1 MSCHISEAELGVSII
16 KGALYIVATPIGNL
30 GDLSPRAKK
39 VLENVDLIVAEDT
52 RHSKPMLNKCGI
64 ETKILA
70 YHDHNERMQ
79 TPVLIK
85 KLQAGLSI
93 ALISDAGT
101 PLICDPGYHLL
112 LAAHAEELKV
122 IPVPGPSALISALS
136 VAGFSAERFIF
147 EGYLPNRRIARQR
160 RLQTLKNEIR
170 TLVFYE
176 APHRIVSS
184 VEDVIICFGAKRQA
198 VIAKEMSKQ
207 HEHIQ
212 RGTLQGLLDWL
223 CSDKSLSKGEF
234 VVLIEGCKTMPF
246 DTQEASRILKILL
259 ADHSATQAARLTSEI
274 MQGNRNDI
282 YKLAMDLQRLKI
294 K

>member
-1 MSCHISEAELGVSII
+1 MSII

-30 GDLSPRAKK
+30 EDLSPRAKT

-52 RHSKPMLNKCGI
+52 RHSKPMLNKFGI
-64 ETKILA
+64 ETKVRA
-70 YHDHNERMQ
+70 YHDHNERSQ

-85 KLQAGLSI
+85 QLQTGMSI

-112 LAAHAEELKV
+112 LAAHAERIKV

-136 VAGFSAERFIF
+136 VAGFSSEKFVF
-147 EGYLPNRRIARQR
+147 EGYLPARKMARQQ
-160 RLQTLKNEIR
+160 RLQQLRDETR

-176 APHRIVSS
+176 APHRILASI
-184 VEDVIICFGAKRQA
+184 EDTIICYGGKRQA
-198 VIAKEMSKQ
+198 VIAKEITKQ
-207 HEHIQ
+207 HENIQ
-212 RGTLQGLLDWL
+212 RGTLPELLDWL
-223 CSDKSLSKGEF
+223 HSDKDLSKGEF
-234 VVLIEGCKTMPF
+234 VVVIQGNKTSQF

-259 ADHSATQAARLTSEI
+259 ADHSVKQAARLTSEI

-282 YKLAMDLQRLKI
+282 YKLAMDLQAS
-294 K
+294 

>member
-1 MSCHISEAELGVSII
+1 MSII

-30 GDLSPRAKK
+30 EDLSPRAKT

-52 RHSKPMLNKCGI
+52 RHSKPMLNKFGI
-64 ETKILA
+64 ETKVRA
-70 YHDHNERMQ
+70 YHDHNERSQ

-85 KLQAGLSI
+85 QLQTGMSI

-112 LAAHAEELKV
+112 LAAHAERIKV

-136 VAGFSAERFIF
+136 VAGFSSEKFVF
-147 EGYLPNRRIARQR
+147 EGYLPARKMARQQ
-160 RLQTLKNEIR
+160 RLQQLKDETR

-176 APHRIVSS
+176 APHRILASI
-184 VEDVIICFGAKRQA
+184 EDAIICYGGKRQA
-198 VIAKEMSKQ
+198 VIAKEITKQ
-207 HEHIQ
+207 HENIQ
-212 RGTLQGLLDWL
+212 RGTLPELLDWL
-223 CSDKSLSKGEF
+223 HSDKDLSKGEF
-234 VVLIEGCKTMPF
+234 VVVIQGNKTSQF

-259 ADHSATQAARLTSEI
+259 ADHSVKQAARLTSEI

-282 YKLAMDLQRLKI
+282 YKLAMDLQAS
-294 K
+294 